1 MADTTEKPDAADK
14 SQASEALV
22 TPPPGGGSANG
33 PDGTDTVE
41 PAPKKRSGVVRG
53 LMVAAVIV
61 IVGQGIIL
69 VSSGGLSKFLA
80 PNEDPSRDQARIA
93 ALEEKLEGLEAADA
107 EAAEKARNLANDIQ
121 TRGSEISA
129 LSSSVSEL
137 SQGGGLEGA
146 EGVAADLQTAQ
157 SMIAALEE
165 RLDTFEAQTGEVD
178 PLALPAAGGDTNP
191 GQQAQASADVSEIKG
206 ALASL
211 SERFA
216 SMNESLAATDGRIEA
231 LEETAP
237 PENLD
242 EILEGLNPQ
251 GEIEGLTAR
260 LAAIEE
266 ADPEGA
272 ARAAVLALSATE
284 LARAAATSRPFT
296 TELEAFLALA
306 PQNTFASTLRPYATE
321 GAAMPKTLL
330 LEFDAAADAIAE
342 AQRIRAGGGLWN
354 WVINQLTSLFS
365 IRKVGELDGD
375 DWQAVLARAENRIA
389 IEDLAAAVTEVS
401 ALQGPAATGAAPW
414 LARAEARASVDALV
428 TQLTTEI
435 FADLITALEG
445 E

>member
-1 MADTTEKPDAADK
+1 MADTTKKPDAAEK
-14 SQASEALV
+14 PEASEALV
-22 TPPPGGGSANG
+22 TPPPGGSAEA
-33 PDGTDTVE
+33 PDRTVAAE
-41 PAPKKRSGVVRG
+41 AAPKKRSGVVRG

-61 IVGQGIIL
+61 IVGQGVIL
-69 VSSGGLSKFLA
+69 VSSGGLSKFLE
-80 PNEDPSRDQARIA
+80 PNKDEARIA
-93 ALEEKLEGLEAADA
+93 ALEAKLADLEAADA
-107 EAAEKARNLANDIQ
+107 EAAEKARGLANDMQ
-121 TRGSEISA
+121 TRSSEISA
-129 LSSSVSEL
+129 LSNSVSEL
-137 SQGGGLEGA
+137 SEAGSLEGG
-146 EGVAADLQTAQ
+146 EGVAADLQTTQ

-191 GQQAQASADVSEIKG
+191 GQQAQASADVSEMKG
-206 ALASL
+206 ALAAL

-237 PENLD
+237 PTNLD

-251 GEIEGLTAR
+251 GAIEGLTAR

-296 TELEAFLALA
+296 TELDAFVALA
-306 PQNTFASTLRPYATE
+306 PQNTFASALRPYAPE
-321 GAAMPKTLL
+321 GAPMPKTLL

-342 AQRIRAGGGLWN
+342 AERVRAGGGLWN
-354 WVINQLTSLFS
+354 WVVNQFTALFS

-389 IEDLAAAVTEVS
+389 IEDLAAAVSEVS
-401 ALQGPAATGAAPW
+401 VLQGPAATGAAPW
-414 LARAEARASVDALV
+414 LARARARASVDALV